1 MCLTIGKVHYYLF
14 FPIIAALFYSIRPII
29 YGLLCERTKDLNF
42 SPFLFRLLLLETGN
56 SLNII
61 FEIISIC
68 RRRNL
73 SIENPIKSE
82 FKKTFKKYKTK
93 PKLIFIIIALS
104 LCSSFSVAINAYS
117 VSFYGKEH
125 NNTYILNLL
134 LSRFI
139 AFIILNL
146 SCSLFLKIKI
156 HRHHLIGLFFF
167 VVYFIIQI
175 IFVSIDYHD
184 TISMFSIYSVFLLI
198 GTTMFDLL
206 YIAYRYLMEF
216 EYLSPYELAGLQGL
230 CSFLILLVLNISLQ
244 NVKCN
249 KDNNPL
255 SFLCGDST
263 YAEFTVSFTHL
274 AQEGALAFV
283 YTIGGSV
290 LCSTFFTMF
299 LMLTNKYL
307 NPTYSIFFEIIY
319 YAFTNIPHY
328 EQRVKFVMSTL
339 SIVIVIIGSLIYGEL
354 ILIKF
359 CHMDYNTHSEI
370 TTRALSGSVNEMN
383 PDLLGSSVGGR
394 VTLTESMLENTSSSI
409 NFK

>member
-1 MCLTIGKVHYYLF
+1 MCLTIGKVHYYIS

-29 YGLLCERTKDLNF
+29 YGLLCERTKGQNF
-42 SPFLFRLLLLETGN
+42 FPFLFRLLLLEIGN

-68 RRRNL
+68 SRRNR
-73 SIENPIKSE
+73 SNEQPIKVE
-82 FKKTFKKYKTK
+82 FKKTFGKYEKN
-93 PKLIFIIIALS
+93 PKLILVIIALS
-104 LCSSFSVAINAYS
+104 LCSSFSIAINAYS
-117 VSFYGKEH
+117 VSYYGKEH

-146 SCSLFLKIKI
+146 SCSFFLKIQI

-175 IFVSIDYHD
+175 VFVAIDYHD
-184 TISMFSIYSVFLLI
+184 TISMFSFYSFVLLI

-230 CSFLILLVLNISLQ
+230 CSFLLLLVLNISLQ
-244 NVKCN
+244 NVTCN
-249 KDNNPL
+249 KDNNHL
-255 SFLCGDST
+255 AFLCGDST
-263 YAEFTVSFTHL
+263 YAEFTASFKHL

-328 EQRVKFVMSTL
+328 EQRAKFVLSTL
-339 SIVIVIIGSLIYGEL
+339 SIIIVIIGSLIYGEF
-354 ILIKF
+354 IIVKF
-359 CHMDYNTHSEI
+359 CNMDYNTHPKI
-370 TTRALSGSVNEMN
+370 TTRALSSSVNEMN
-383 PDLLGSSVGGR
+383 PDLLNSSISGPSSR
-394 VTLTESMLENTSSSI
+394 ENMLENTSSSI
-409 NFK
+409 NL